1 MPVSPGTFSDDNID
15 NESTSEVGS
24 AKYLDLKV
32 SKWLSYKIVG
42 LPKEVIHRSLS
53 RVKIEQLMAT
63 YLCVAKRQSAAG
75 AKVGVGGRHARS

>member
-1 MPVSPGTFSDDNID
+1 MSIAMPVSPGTFSDDNID

-53 RVKIEQLMAT
+53 RVKL
-63 YLCVAKRQSAAG
+63 
-75 AKVGVGGRHARS
+75 ARPVSVQDPVFRPLLS